1 MHEQQLPLFGAPQ
14 PTPTLAEALEPFRKH
29 MEQKGFAENT
39 VKSFLGDLR
48 IFAQYIGPKTDV
60 AAISTDDLNR
70 FMNYLLRERGKPC
83 TPKSFARR
91 LTTLKVFFKWMA
103 DTGAISWDP
112 AANIAHRPVSTPL
125 PTILSN
131 ADVERVLAQANA
143 MRQGEKPDARPYL
156 LVHLLLDT
164 GIKKGECMGIRL
176 TDLDTSNLSRP
187 VLQIRA
193 SDARYARYKERRL
206 VLSADTVTALREY
219 RQQYQP
225 GEMLF
230 PCTARNLEYVLTDLG
245 KMVGLEALSF
255 ETLRMTAALRD
266 FQRGMEPERLRLK
279 LGLSKMSWEGTLPKL
294 QKLMQPPL

>member
-1 MHEQQLPLFGAPQ
+1 MYEQQLPLFGGQQ
-14 PTPTLAEALEPFRKH
+14 PPTLAEALEPFRRH

-39 VKSFLGDLR
+39 IKSFLGDLR
-48 IFAQYIGPKTDV
+48 IFAQYAGPKTRV
-60 AAISTDDLNR
+60 SEISTDSLNR

-103 DTGAISWDP
+103 DAGMIPTDP
-112 AANIAHRPVSTPL
+112 AANVAHRPVSTPL
-125 PTILSN
+125 PSVLSD
-131 ADVERVLAQANA
+131 AEVERVLAQANA
-143 MRQGEKPDARPYL
+143 MRSGEKPDARPYL
-156 LVHLLLDT
+156 LIHLLLNT
-164 GIKKGECMGIRL
+164 GIKKGECMSIRL
-176 TDLDTSNLSRP
+176 TDLDQSNPAKP

-206 VLSADTVTALREY
+206 ALSAETAVALREY

-225 GEMLF
+225 AEMLF

-245 KMVGLEALSF
+245 KMAGLEALSF
-255 ETLRMTAALRD
+255 EMLRMTAAMRD
-266 FQRGMEPERLRLK
+266 FRSGMDTERLRLK
-279 LGLSKMSWEGTLPKL
+279 LGLSKMSWENTLPKL

>member
-1 MHEQQLPLFGAPQ
+1 MYEQQLPLFGEQQSA
-14 PTPTLAEALEPFRKH
+14 PTLAEALEPFRRH

-39 VKSFLGDLR
+39 IKSFLGDLR
-48 IFAQYIGPKTDV
+48 IFAQYVGPKTRV
-60 AAISTDDLNR
+60 SEISTDGLNR

-103 DTGAISWDP
+103 EAGLIPIDP
-112 AANIAHRPVSTPL
+112 AANVAHRPVSTPL
-125 PTILSN
+125 PTVLSD
-131 ADVERVLAQANA
+131 AEVEQVLAHANA
-143 MRQGEKPDARPYL
+143 LRWGEKPDARPCL
-156 LVHLLLDT
+156 LVRLLLDT
-164 GIKKGECMGIRL
+164 GIKKGECMNIRL
-176 TDLDTSNLSRP
+176 TDLDASNPPRP

-206 VLSADTVTALREY
+206 ALSAETAVALREY

-245 KMVGLEALSF
+245 KLVGLEALSF
-255 ETLRMTAALRD
+255 EMLRMTAAMRDLRS
-266 FQRGMEPERLRLK
+266 GMDAERLRLK